1 MNMPGRNLFSKMVY
15 LHHIRMTEMR
25 EKRHM
30 QVRIINKTVAAM
42 LCSIVAMTSMS
53 SCTEKISE
61 DTENPEE
68 EIQTS
73 CRTVIEEMHCTSGD
87 IDIYGLLYTPEGK
100 EGPLPLVVLSHSSS
114 LTHAAM
120 APYAQY
126 LAEKGYAAYCFD
138 FCGACEESRSK
149 GRTMEEMTVFTEM
162 EDLEIVLAKTRA
174 LDIIDPGKVFMLES
188 SQGGLV
194 TALVAEKHAA
204 DTKGMI
210 LFYPAFNIPDLIS
223 RFSSVSGDGG
233 SFGNFGGLGGEG
245 YFGDFGGLGGEGY
258 FGDFGNPGGLGGLG
272 GGFGSMG
279 MSDAF
284 VNSIKDY
291 DVYANIGTYPED
303 IIILHGTND
312 FIVDIKYSEQAVE
325 KYPSAVLYP
334 IQGASHGFNN
344 ANLNGMASFVG
355 GEKDDVVM
363 PYVFRFLEEHI

>member
-1 MNMPGRNLFSKMVY
+1 MNMPGRNLFSKLVY

-53 SCTEKISE
+53 SCTEKITE

-149 GRTMEEMTVFTEM
+149 GRTTEEMTVFTEM

-174 LDIIDPGKVFMLES
+174 LDIIDPGKVFMLGS

-223 RFSSVSGDGG
+223 RFSSIAGDGG
-233 SFGNFGGLGGEG
+233 SFGDFGGMGGEG
-245 YFGDFGGLGGEGY
+245 YFGSFGGLG
-258 FGDFGNPGGLGGLG
+258 DLGGLG

>member
-1 MNMPGRNLFSKMVY
+1 
-15 LHHIRMTEMR
+15 
-25 EKRHM
+25 
-30 QVRIINKTVAAM
+30 
-42 LCSIVAMTSMS
+42 
-53 SCTEKISE
+53 
-61 DTENPEE
+61 
-68 EIQTS
+68 
-73 CRTVIEEMHCTSGD
+73 
-87 IDIYGLLYTPEGK
+87 
-100 EGPLPLVVLSHSSS
+100 
-114 LTHAAM
+114 
-120 APYAQY
+120 
-126 LAEKGYAAYCFD
+126 
-138 FCGACEESRSK
+138 
-149 GRTMEEMTVFTEM
+149 M

-174 LDIIDPGKVFMLES
+174 LDIIDPGKVFMLGS

-233 SFGNFGGLGGEG
+233 SFGN
-245 YFGDFGGLGGEGY
+245 FGGLGGEGY